1 MALHRDI
8 LWIGRQWAVTGFGM
22 QAIDQR
28 LAGQFDIE
36 VSRLWEADLAER
48 LRDQKWFNAEDFN
61 KALSIA
67 RQRYPEPPPK
77 AVPPEATPSLRNEEP
92 VESPN
97 PVPQKFAMG
106 VTGWPAKFIRPW
118 RVRQ

>member
-28 LAGQFDIE
+28 LAGQFDVEIC
-36 VSRLWEADLAER
+36 RLWEDELAER
-48 LRDQKWFNAEDFN
+48 LRDQKWFNAEDFD

-77 AVPPEATPSLRNEEP
+77 AVPSEAAPSPGSDEPEA
-92 VESPN
+92 SPN
-97 PVPQKFAMG
+97 PAPQSFAMG
-106 VTGWPAKFIRPW
+106 ITGWPAKFVHPW
-118 RVRQ
+118 RIKR